1 MARHIGQGLTPG
13 RKFPLRGAAAL
24 AIAISIASGTAGF
37 ASKRGAQGTEASN
50 GRYPWFN
57 TASIKLNDAPAA
69 EIWASGNK
77 FVAIEPA
84 INMIMFA
91 YGEQHP
97 LKPAQVLGGPDWIKT
112 QVFNIDAELPK
123 SLSDQVKP
131 PLHDIGP
138 PLMYP
143 AEVRRTDAVKQVFR
157 SLLVNRF
164 KLRIRHETK
173 VLPVFDLALAGNGPE
188 IAKDETTDGSCR
200 ITDVGPGKGRWMEVQ
215 FCDFNMFAGLLSAIP
230 ELRSRVL
237 VDKTGLHGRYNFK
250 LHWTPEKPPGM
261 PKPAGDGQID
271 QNATPSD
278 PYGPSFFTALREELG
293 LKVALGQAPVDVIV
307 IEHIE
312 RPTPN

>member
-13 RKFPLRGAAAL
+13 RKLLLGGTAAL
-24 AIAISIASGTAGF
+24 AIAILLASGAAGF
-37 ASKRGAQGTEASN
+37 VSKVGTQGTEASN
-50 GRYPWFN
+50 GRNPWFE
-57 TASIKLNDAPAA
+57 TASIKLNAAPAA

-84 INMIMFA
+84 IDMIMFA

-112 QVFNIDAELPK
+112 QVFSIDAELPK

-138 PLMYP
+138 TFMYP

-157 SLLVNRF
+157 SLLINRF
-164 KLRIRHETK
+164 KLQIRHETK
-173 VLPVFDLALAGNGPE
+173 ELPIDELVLTKNGPK
-188 IAKDETTDGSCR
+188 IAEDKTTDGPCR
-200 ITDVGPGKGRWMEVQ
+200 ITDVGPGKGRWIEVQ

-237 VDKTGLHGRYNFK
+237 VDKTGLHGRYSFK
-250 LHWTPEKPPGM
+250 LHWTPEIPPGM
-261 PKPAGDGQID
+261 PKPGRDGQIN
-271 QNATPSD
+271 QSAAPPE
-278 PYGPSFFTALREELG
+278 PYGPSFFTALREQLG
-293 LKVALGQAPVDVIV
+293 LKVVSGQAPVDVIV
-307 IEHIE
+307 IEHVE